1 MAEQNMLDLLA
12 QSKPDLTGLEKIM
25 ATEETSSLM
34 EDSLLNK
41 FKKQEEAKK
50 LVGWIKA
57 EYSKAK
63 TNRKVEENDW
73 YIQLAFYN
81 GYQYFDWRSFN
92 GKNSLV
98 EEPNPVGLPRI
109 VVNRIEPIIR
119 TEIAKTTS
127 GQPSAS
133 VIPASND
140 DDDLM
145 AASAAEQV
153 WQYIYDKNNFQT
165 QVLQKAEFWR
175 AITGNGFIK
184 AIWDPSVEVRST
196 ELTADPLTG
205 DKIAKTKVSD
215 TGEVRFEAISPFHV
229 FVPDLAEEEI
239 EAQPY
244 IFNVYLKSEQWVKN
258 TFKNVLPADFKP
270 TKVSSSEIQ
279 EAALMDLRGTDTAR
293 PDSVLV
299 IEAWIKPNSTPYMPK
314 GGLVTIVDD
323 EIVQFSN
330 TGIPYAHGE
339 YPIAHLQG
347 IQNGKFY
354 RRSVIKNLI
363 PLQREYNRTRSQII
377 HAKNLMAKPQ
387 MMYAE
392 GSVDPR
398 KITAK
403 AGLWIPVRPGFGMPQ
418 PVAMQPLPSYVIQE
432 VQQLLSDFED
442 LSGQHQ
448 VSRGSAAPGVTA
460 ATAIAYLGERDDAYL
475 TTIFNSI
482 EAAIEK
488 LARQALTLFVQYV
501 KNDRLIKTV
510 GSDGSFDSLMLS
522 GADIASGTDI
532 RVESGSALPTSKSA
546 RQALITEW
554 MKMGFISPQDGLRVL
569 EMGMLKQYYNL
580 IKVDENQAQRENL
593 MMKRLTAE
601 EINKF
606 YEEWDMGVQN
616 GDESKFAPN
625 PDPETG
631 EQIPL
636 DAPPVIAAHDY
647 DNHAIHIEIHNRF
660 RKSQSFDLLPPEVKA
675 EFQKH
680 IQSHQQALQSQMMM
694 QQQGMEPM
702 AAPDQGGEQQGAMT
716 EQSGMTAEQ
725 LG

>member
-1 MAEQNMLDLLA
+1 MAEENMLDALA
-12 QSKPDLTGLEKIM
+12 AAKPDLTGLEKLL
-25 ATEETSSLM
+25 ATETSTLM

-63 TNRKVEENDW
+63 TNRKIEENDW

-119 TEIAKTTS
+119 TEVAKTTS

-153 WQYIYDKNNFQT
+153 WQSIYDKNNFQT
-165 QVLQKAEFWR
+165 NVLQKAEFWR

-205 DKIAKTKVSD
+205 QKIARTKVSD
-215 TGEVRFEAISPFHV
+215 KGDVRFEAISPFHV
-229 FVPDLAEEEI
+229 FVPDMSLEEI
-239 EAQPY
+239 EDQPY
-244 IFNVYLKSEQWVKN
+244 VFNVYLKSEQWVKT

-279 EAALMDLRGTDTAR
+279 EAALMDLRGSDGTR
-293 PDSVLV
+293 PDNVLI
-299 IEAWIKPNSTPYMPK
+299 IEAWIKPNSCSYVPE
-314 GGLVTIVDD
+314 GGLVTIVDN

-339 YPIAHLQG
+339 YPIAHLHG

-387 MMYAE
+387 MMYSE

-418 PVAMQPLPSYVIQE
+418 PVPIQPLPSYVVQE
-432 VQQLLSDFED
+432 VQQLQADFED

-448 VSRGSAAPGVTA
+448 ISRGSSAPGVTA

-501 KNDRLIKTV
+501 KNERLIKTV
-510 GSDGSFDSLMLS
+510 GSDGSFDALMLS

-580 IKVDENQAQRENL
+580 IKIDENQAQRENL
-593 MMKRLTAE
+593 MMKKLTAE
-601 EINKF
+601 EISKF
-606 YEEWDMGVQN
+606 YQEWDMKVQN
-616 GDESKFAPN
+616 GDPSAFAPN
-625 PDPETG
+625 PDPATG
-631 EQIPL
+631 QPIPL
-636 DAPPVIAAHDY
+636 DAPPVISAHDY
-647 DNHAIHIEIHNRF
+647 DNHVVHIEIHNRF
-660 RKSQSFDLLPPEVKA
+660 RKSQSFDLLPDDVKA

-694 QQQGMEPM
+694 QQQGMAPM
-702 AAPDQGGEQQGAMT
+702 DNAPQQGQDPNAAMT
-716 EQSGMTAEQ
+716 EQSGMTAQQ